1 MEQNLLKNAD
11 LKSTK
16 KRQLLLLLL
25 HKQAHPMTA
34 EELHEAAEPL
44 LPMNLSTVYRTLNTL
59 TEKGILLRSI
69 RQDGKAYYE
78 FAMPNHSHRLV
89 CKLCGKVIPIDT
101 CPLRELEET
110 LQKKTGFQITGHSLE
125 FSGLCPE
132 CYEKQE
138 S

>member
-1 MEQNLLKNAD
+1 
-11 LKSTK
+11 
-16 KRQLLLLLL
+16 
-25 HKQAHPMTA
+25 MTA
-34 EELHEAAEPL
+34 EALHEVAAPI

-59 TEKGILLRSI
+59 TEKGILLRSV

-78 FAMPNHSHRLV
+78 FAEKDHAHRLI

-125 FSGLCPE
+125 FTGLCPE
-132 CYEKQE
+132 CHEKQMQE
-138 S
+138 SSS